1 MSDSLPPHGLEP
13 ARLLCPRDSDLNPI
27 TPALTHTSSGL
38 TGSENTGVLVGLG
51 CCNKMPQTE
60 WLKPKAFISHSSG
73 GQEVQNHVST
83 FGSCEGAVSV
93 LQMADISLY
102 LHMADGDRGGEKE
115 TEKLCTLISFSS
127 ERN

>member
-1 MSDSLPPHGLEP
+1 
-13 ARLLCPRDSDLNPI
+13 
-27 TPALTHTSSGL
+27 
-38 TGSENTGVLVGLG
+38 
-51 CCNKMPQTE
+51 MPQTE

-83 FGSCEGAVSV
+83 FGSCEGSVSA

-115 TEKLCTLISFSS
+115 RNSALLSPSLLKEEANSIIRSHLHDLI
-127 ERN
+127 